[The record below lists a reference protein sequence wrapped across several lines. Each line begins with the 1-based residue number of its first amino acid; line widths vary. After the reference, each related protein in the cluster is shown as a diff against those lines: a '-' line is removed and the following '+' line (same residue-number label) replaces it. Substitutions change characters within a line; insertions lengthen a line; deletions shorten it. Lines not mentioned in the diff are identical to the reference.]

1 MTVSERH
8 DGCVDGVTV
17 SVQHGVT
24 FDAPEGDIF
33 YISLMESCSHLVL
46 AGLAF
51 EFDHH
56 DGDVVGTTT
65 VEGLEDDALGAEMRL
80 VQALPDEADGLFV
93 AEGVPQ
99 PVGCQDHELRLQFVQ
114 VKGHD
119 VRIGNDH
126 VEVFQ
131 GIVAKRARHGQD
143 PLDSPG
149 TIETDEASLGAR
161 QHVKFKH
168 SVKTGDQIVMFFCFS
183 VSLFLL
189 LSINSYHGILNVG
202 KTSDSH
208 HILSLQLCFLL

>member
-1 MTVSERH
+1 M
-8 DGCVDGVTV
+8 
-17 SVQHGVT
+17 
-24 FDAPEGDIF
+24 
-33 YISLMESCSHLVL
+33 L

-56 DGDVVGTTT
+56 DSDVVGTTT
-65 VEGLEDDALGAEMRL
+65 VEGLEDDALGAKMRL
-80 VQALPDEADGLFV
+80 IQALPDEADGLFV

-99 PVGCQDHELRLQFVQ
+99 PVGRQDHELRLQLVQ

-119 VRIGNDH
+119 VGIGNDH

-131 GIVAKRARHGQD
+131 GVVAKRARHGQD

-161 QHVKFKH
+161 QNVKFKH
-168 SVKTGDQIVMFFCFS
+168 SVKTEDKIVMFFCFS

-189 LSINSYHGILNVG
+189 PSIKFSSWHIKCRKNFRFTSYPVTAAAIPLVTPAGNCSG
-202 KTSDSH
+202 
-208 HILSLQLCFLL
+208 

>member
-1 MTVSERH
+1 M
-8 DGCVDGVTV
+8 DGVTV
-17 SVQHGVT
+17 SEQHGGT
-24 FDAPEGDIF
+24 FGAPGGDIF
-33 YISLMESCSHLVL
+33 YISLTEPCLHLVL

-56 DGDVVGTTT
+56 DGDVVRTTT

-99 PVGCQDHELRLQFVQ
+99 PVGRQDHELGLQLVQ

-131 GIVAKRARHGQD
+131 GVVAKGARHSQD
-143 PLDSPG
+143 ALDSPG
-149 TIETDEASLGAR
+149 TVETDEASLGAR
-161 QHVKFKH
+161 QNVK
-168 SVKTGDQIVMFFCFS
+168 
-183 VSLFLL
+183 
-189 LSINSYHGILNVG
+189 
-202 KTSDSH
+202 
-208 HILSLQLCFLL
+208 

>member
-1 MTVSERH
+1 MALQSVDST
-8 DGCVDGVTV
+8 CVM
-17 SVQHGVT
+17 
-24 FDAPEGDIF
+24 FDAPEADIF
-33 YISLMESCSHLVL
+33 YISLIESCRRLVL

-56 DGDVVGTTT
+56 DGDVVGTTA

-99 PVGCQDHELRLQFVQ
+99 PVGRQDHELRLQLVQ

-119 VRIGNDH
+119 VRIRNDH

-131 GIVAKRARHGQD
+131 GVVAKRARHGQD

-149 TIETDEASLGAR
+149 TIETDEASLGPE
-161 QHVKFKH
+161 QNEEFKH
-168 SVKTGDQIVMFFCFS
+168 LVKTGDKNSHV
-183 VSLFLL
+183 VLL
-189 LSINSYHGILNVG
+189 
-202 KTSDSH
+202 
-208 HILSLQLCFLL
+208 